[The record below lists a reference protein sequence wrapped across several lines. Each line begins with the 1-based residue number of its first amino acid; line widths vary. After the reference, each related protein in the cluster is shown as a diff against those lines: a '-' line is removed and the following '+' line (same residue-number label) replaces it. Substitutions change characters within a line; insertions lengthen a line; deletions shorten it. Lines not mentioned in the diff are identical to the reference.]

1 MWEMSDRERQAAG
14 DRCRA
19 LAERAER
26 LWTPETLLVLDEVCV
41 AVRSGLLPAET
52 VNGLLRR
59 LPGAEVVLTGR
70 DPQPQWLRQADY
82 VTEMRAVR
90 HPYDQGCPARP
101 GVEY

>member
-1 MWEMSDRERQAAG
+1 MRSAAAAPGG
-14 DRCRA
+14 DSKR
-19 LAERAER
+19 
-26 LWTPETLLVLDEVCV
+26 
-41 AVRSGLLPAET
+41 
-52 VNGLLRR
+52 LLRR